1 MFSTTMRNLSKYA
14 EDYTQQPFDQT
25 HLQFRRKK
33 LIEQINVYQHV
44 RILEI
49 SCGKR
54 PFFQD
59 FTDFEELIIVEP
71 TKAFY
76 ENATGLLKNYPE
88 LDSKVVVMNDYFEN
102 LIDKLSTYKFDF
114 VILSNVLQEIEDISC
129 FLDGLH
135 KICQKNTLVHVVVP
149 NAKSFHRLLAFEM
162 GIIDSVYQ
170 LSDRNVLLQQ
180 NTVFDLKSLSEIL
193 MKSGFSIIESGSS
206 FIKPF
211 THQQMHDML
220 KHEIIDEKTLDGL
233 YKMVQ
238 YMPELGSEIFVN
250 CKIQ

>member
-1 MFSTTMRNLSKYA
+1 MRNLSKYA
-14 EDYTQQPFDQT
+14 EDYSQQPFDQT
-25 HLQFRRKK
+25 HLRFRRNK
-33 LIEQINVYQHV
+33 LIEQIKDYQHR

-71 TKAFY
+71 TNAFF
-76 ENATGLLKNYPE
+76 ENATRLLKNYPE
-88 LDSKVVVMNDYFEN
+88 LDFKVVFMNDYFEN
-102 LIDKLSTYKFDF
+102 VIDKLSTYKLDF
-114 VILSNVLQEIEDISC
+114 IILSNVLQEIEDISS
-129 FLDGLH
+129 FLKGLH
-135 KICQKNTLVHVVVP
+135 KICQKETIVHIVVP

-170 LSDRNVLLQQ
+170 LSDRNILLQQ
-180 NTVFDLKSLSEIL
+180 ITVFDLKSLSEL
-193 MKSGFSIIESGSS
+193 MMKNGFSIIETGSS

-220 KHEIIDEKTLDGL
+220 KHNIIDEKTLDGL
-233 YKMVQ
+233 YNMAQ
-238 YMPELGSEIFVN
+238 YMPDLGAEIFVN
-250 CKIQ
+250 CKILTSVF

>member
-1 MFSTTMRNLSKYA
+1 MRNLSKYA
-14 EDYTQQPFDQT
+14 EDYTHQPFDQT
-25 HLQFRRKK
+25 HLRFRRYK
-33 LIEQINVYQHV
+33 LIEQIKEYQHE

-71 TKAFY
+71 TNAFY

-88 LDSKVVVMNDYFEN
+88 LDCKVVVMNDYFEN
-102 LIDKLSTYKFDF
+102 VIDKLSAYKLDF
-114 VILSNVLQEIEDISC
+114 IILSNVLQEIEDISC
-129 FLDGLH
+129 FLKGLH
-135 KICQKNTLVHVVVP
+135 EVCQKDTILHIVVP

-162 GIIDSVYQ
+162 GIIDSVTQ
-170 LSDRNVLLQQ
+170 LSDRNILLQQ
-180 NTVFDLKSLSEIL
+180 ITVFDLKTLSELL
-193 MKSGFSIIESGSS
+193 MKNGFSIIEAGSS

-220 KHEIIDEKTLDGL
+220 KHNIINEKTLDGL
-233 YKMVQ
+233 YRMEQ